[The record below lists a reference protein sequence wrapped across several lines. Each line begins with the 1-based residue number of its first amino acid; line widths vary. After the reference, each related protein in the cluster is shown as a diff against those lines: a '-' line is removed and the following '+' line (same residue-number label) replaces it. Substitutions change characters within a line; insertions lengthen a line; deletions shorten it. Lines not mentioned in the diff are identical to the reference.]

1 MDNRYG
7 GFNKGIN
14 GDISAA
20 NYFDSLPLEVKEELN
35 RRAAG
40 IHSVSDLVGLPTY
53 LDNKMES

>member
-35 RRAAG
+35 RRAA
-40 IHSVSDLVGLPTY
+40 DLEVLATY
-53 LDNKMES
+53 LDNKLES

>member
-35 RRAAG
+35 RRAAD
-40 IHSVSDLVGLPTY
+40 IHSGSDLEVLATY
-53 LDNKMES
+53 LDNKLES

>member
-35 RRAAG
+35 RWLR
-40 IHSVSDLVGLPTY
+40 ISIRYPTSRCSPPIWMY
-53 LDNKMES
+53 KLES

>member
-20 NYFDSLPLEVKEELN
+20 NYFDSLPLEVKEGIN
-35 RRAAG
+35 RPAAG
-40 IHSVSDLVGLPTY
+40 IPSVSDLEVLATY
-53 LDNKMES
+53 LDNKLES